1 MGELIPASTAAPI
14 RMMEAL
20 DAGLHLGMLVDQRFG
35 RGPRIRFF
43 GREASANPLL
53 ARLARRFDCPVHG
66 TRAIRL
72 PGNRFRLELTE
83 EIALPRD
90 ARGKVEVQAATQ
102 TINDIIEGWIREHPG
117 QWLWQHRR
125 WRL

>member
-1 MGELIPASTAAPI
+1 
-14 RMMEAL
+14 
-20 DAGLHLGMLVDQRFG
+20 MLVDQRFG
-35 RGPRIRFF
+35 RGPQVRFL
-43 GREASANPLL
+43 GRMATANPLI

-83 EIALPRD
+83 AIELPRD
-90 ARGKVEVQAATQ
+90 ARGSVDIDAATQ
-102 TINDIIEGWIREHPG
+102 AINDIVEDWIREHPG

-125 WRL
+125 WRM